1 MSEQQPQAPEF
12 DPKAFLKTLSSH
24 PGVYRMLNAAGEVIY
39 VGKARNL
46 TKRVGSYFTR
56 SVTSPKT
63 RAMVSQIANIE
74 VTVTNTEN
82 EALILENNLIK
93 ELRPRYNVLL
103 RDDKSYPYIYISGDG
118 FPRMAFHRG
127 AKRAKGH
134 YFGPFPSAGAVRET
148 LNLLQKVFRVR
159 QCEDSFYRNRSRPCL
174 QYQIKRC
181 TAPCVGYV
189 SEEDYAE
196 DVRHAVMFLEGK
208 DSQLVDELVA
218 RMEQASAALQ
228 FEQAA
233 VLRDQIASLRR
244 IQQKQY
250 VSGTGGDLD
259 IIVAEVKNGVGC
271 VQVFFIRGGHHLGNK
286 TFFPKHTQEADAAEV
301 LGAFLPQYY
310 LGKPVPN
317 EVLVN
322 QALEEKEWLASV
334 LAEQAGRKVSISHN
348 LRGDRARW
356 LEMAEA
362 NLEQALARQL
372 VNKSGLRQRYEALQD
387 ALGLEDLP
395 QRLECFD
402 ISHTQGEATVASCV
416 VFDQE
421 GPRKS
426 DYRRFNIE
434 DITPGD
440 DYAAMHQALTR
451 RYTRLKKGEG
461 KLPDTLFIDGGKG
474 QLTQAR
480 EVMDELQVTDVA
492 LVGVAKGPERKPGLE
507 TLFLSGQSEPII
519 LPADSP
525 ALHLI
530 QQIRDEAHRFAIT
543 GHRQRRAKARGKSP
557 LEGVPGVGA
566 KRRRDLLNQF
576 GGWQE
581 VERAGVDDL
590 AKVKGISRELAQRIY
605 DAFHTE

>member
-1 MSEQQPQAPEF
+1 MSEPSQRPGF
-12 DPKAFLKTLSSH
+12 DAKAFLKTLSSH
-24 PGVYRMLNAAGEVIY
+24 PGVYRMLNAQGEVIY

-46 TKRVGSYFTR
+46 AKRVGSYFSR
-56 SVTSPKT
+56 SVSAPKT

-74 VTVTNTEN
+74 VTVTSTEN

-103 RDDKSYPYIYISGDG
+103 RDDKSYPYIYLSADE
-118 FPRMAFHRG
+118 FPRLAFHRG
-127 AKRAKGH
+127 ARRAKGQ

-159 QCEDSFYRNRSRPCL
+159 QCEDSFFRNRSRPCL

-189 SEEDYAE
+189 SEQDYGE
-196 DVRHAVMFLEGK
+196 DVRHARMFLEGK
-208 DSQLVDELVA
+208 DSQVIDELVA
-218 RMEQASAALQ
+218 EMERASAALE
-228 FEQAA
+228 FERAA
-233 VLRDQIASLRR
+233 ALRDQIATLRR

-250 VSGTGGDLD
+250 VSGEGGDLD
-259 IIVAEVKNGVGC
+259 IIVADVKNGVGC

-286 TFFPKHTQEADAAEV
+286 TFFPKHTQEVEPAEV
-301 LGAFLPQYY
+301 LSAFLPQYY
-310 LGKPVPN
+310 LGKPVPA
-317 EVLVN
+317 EILVN
-322 QALEEKEWLASV
+322 QDLEERQWLASV
-334 LAEQAGRKVSISHN
+334 LAEQAGRKVSISHR

-356 LEMAEA
+356 LAMAEA
-362 NLEQALARQL
+362 NLQQALARQL
-372 VNKSGLRQRYEALQD
+372 VSSAGLRQRYEALQD

-426 DYRRFNIE
+426 DYRRFNIA

-440 DYAAMHQALTR
+440 DYAAMRQALTR

-461 KLPDTLFIDGGKG
+461 KLPDILFIDGGKG
-474 QLTQAR
+474 QLSQAR
-480 EVMDELQVTDVA
+480 EVLDELQVADLT
-492 LVGVAKGPERKPGLE
+492 LVGIAKGPERKAGLE
-507 TLFLSGQSEPII
+507 TLFLSGRREPII

-557 LEGVPGVGA
+557 LEGIAGVGA

-581 VERAGVDDL
+581 VARAGVEDL
-590 AKVKGISRELAQRIY
+590 AQVKGISRELAQRIY
-605 DAFHTE
+605 DAFHQD